1 MRQLANLVI
10 LYISTCNI
18 VFAQDKPYREPK
30 GTNNWFIE
38 LGGSGLFYSFNYE
51 KFLATNNHIGWIG
64 RIGAAYNP
72 VDYLL
77 LNKVDLRGGT
87 VLIPFTTSII
97 WGERKERL
105 ELGGGFTLAAQG
117 ILERETIYTA
127 IIGFRIIEMNKVY
140 FRVSYTP
147 LIRNSEY
154 IHWFGVSLGRN
165 FSTK

>member
-1 MRQLANLVI
+1 MKHFIIFVFLNIFL
-10 LYISTCNI
+10 CNI
-18 VFAQDKPYREPK
+18 GFTQDKPYREPK
-30 GTNNWFIE
+30 GTNNWFVE

-51 KFLATNNHIGWIG
+51 KFLATNNNIGWIG

-77 LNKVDLRGGT
+77 LNKVDLKGGT
-87 VLIPFTTSII
+87 VLVPFTTSII

-117 ILERETIYTA
+117 ISERETIYTA
-127 IIGFRIIEMNKVY
+127 IFGFRIIEMNKVY

-147 LIRNSEY
+147 LIRNSTY